1 MQVKSYICQ
10 HCGNILF
17 TVCDSGVVPTCC
29 SDPMQELKAGT
40 TDAATEKHVPVYGV
54 DGNKVTVQV
63 GEVEHPMMPYHYIG
77 WICVETA
84 NGQVLF
90 KELSPKDAPV
100 AEFAL
105 AEGDSVKTVY
115 AWCNQHGLWKA
126 E

>member
-1 MQVKSYICQ
+1 MKVKFYVCKS
-10 HCGNILF
+10 CGNIFF
-17 TVCDSGVVPTCC
+17 TVNDATVVPTCC
-29 SDPMQELKAGT
+29 SEPMQVLEAGT
-40 TDAATEKHVPVYGV
+40 SDGAAEKHVPIFGV
-54 DGNKVTVQV
+54 DGSKVTVQV

-77 WICVETA
+77 WICVETV

-90 KELSPKDAPV
+90 KDLDPKDAPV

-105 AEGDSVKTVY
+105 ADGDSVKTVY